1 MAQYDPQRSH
11 SRPRKADDEGPAPVD
26 ALLGPDPQ
34 ADPSQP
40 VEGAELRAESSPA
53 DRPTAKKAV
62 AKKAVAKKAVA
73 KKSAAKKS
81 AAKKAAPKKAA
92 AGKPVVQPDPGENP
106 LARAASDS
114 PPGDESSAVA
124 AAPKE
129 ESPAVGS
136 PVVERAEIGT
146 EPRPT
151 GRSGRL
157 SPVVTMAAVVAAV
170 LALIWVLRWR
180 RRSSDD

>member
-62 AKKAVAKKAVA
+62 AKKAVAKK
-73 KKSAAKKS
+73 SAAKKS

-106 LARAASDS
+106 PARAASDS
-114 PPGDESSAVA
+114 PPGDGSSAVA

-151 GRSGRL
+151 GRSGRR